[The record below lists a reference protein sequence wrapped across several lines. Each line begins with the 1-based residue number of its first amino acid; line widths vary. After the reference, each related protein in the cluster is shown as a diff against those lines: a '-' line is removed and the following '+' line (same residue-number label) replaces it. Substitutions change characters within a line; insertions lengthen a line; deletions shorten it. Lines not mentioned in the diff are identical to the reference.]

1 MKLVIFLCLLSAS
14 AILGKPLDN
23 EGDKNPTMKL
33 KKANSNQNKKRIIQM
48 RQRARTHSNQTGTSL
63 NIRKMSPKTPTMK
76 QKKAII
82 SQNKKKITHMKER
95 IQTILKKAI
104 MRNQITRVNQTMA
117 MMSRNLLSPKEIMRI
132 NQITETTMNNPET
145 PMTTN
150 LHRKTP
156 KNTAKER
163 NHHQRVARKDNNPL
177 TEMTRSHRRV
187 VKDKVQINPRISQ
200 PVMVRTLQ
208 M

>member
-1 MKLVIFLCLLSAS
+1 
-14 AILGKPLDN
+14 
-23 EGDKNPTMKL
+23 
-33 KKANSNQNKKRIIQM
+33 
-48 RQRARTHSNQTGTSL
+48 
-63 NIRKMSPKTPTMK
+63 MK

-82 SQNKKKITHMKER
+82 NPNKKIIHMKKK

-104 MRNQITRVNQTMA
+104 MRNQITRVNQIMAMMSKNLLNPNKVMTINQTMA
-117 MMSRNLLSPKEIMRI
+117 TMSRNLLSPKEIMRI

-150 LHRKTP
+150 LRRKTP

-187 VKDKVQINPRISQ
+187 VKGSRINPRISQ

>member
-1 MKLVIFLCLLSAS
+1 
-14 AILGKPLDN
+14 
-23 EGDKNPTMKL
+23 
-33 KKANSNQNKKRIIQM
+33 
-48 RQRARTHSNQTGTSL
+48 
-63 NIRKMSPKTPTMK
+63 MK

-82 SQNKKKITHMKER
+82 NPNKKIIHMKKK
-95 IQTILKKAI
+95 IQTILKKAN

-117 MMSRNLLSPKEIMRI
+117 TMSRNLLSPKEIMRI

-150 LHRKTP
+150 LRRKTP

-187 VKDKVQINPRISQ
+187 VKGSRINPRISQ

>member
-1 MKLVIFLCLLSAS
+1 
-14 AILGKPLDN
+14 
-23 EGDKNPTMKL
+23 MKL
-33 KKANSNQNKKRIIQM
+33 KNR
-48 RQRARTHSNQTGTSL
+48 
-63 NIRKMSPKTPTMK
+63 
-76 QKKAII
+76 
-82 SQNKKKITHMKER
+82 NKKKIIHMKQK
-95 IQTILKKAI
+95 IQTILKKAN

-117 MMSRNLLSPKEIMRI
+117 TMSRNLLSPKEIMTI

-145 PMTTN
+145 IN

-163 NHHQRVARKDNNPL
+163 NHHQRVARKDSDPL
-177 TEMTRSHRRV
+177 TDMARSLRTGMVRSHRRV

-200 PVMVRTLQ
+200 FVMVRTLQ

>member
-1 MKLVIFLCLLSAS
+1 
-14 AILGKPLDN
+14 
-23 EGDKNPTMKL
+23 MKL

-48 RQRARTHSNQTGTSL
+48 RQRVRTHSNQTWTSL
-63 NIRKMSPKTPTMK
+63 NNRRKSPKTPIMK

-82 SQNKKKITHMKER
+82 SQSRKKKIIHMKER
-95 IQTILKKAI
+95 IRTILKKAN

-117 MMSRNLLSPKEIMRI
+117 TMSRNLLSPTKIMRI

-145 PMTTN
+145 TMN
-150 LHRKTP
+150 ISLRRRTP

-163 NHHQRVARKDNNPL
+163 NHHHRVARKDNDPL
-177 TEMTRSHRRV
+177 TGMVRSHRRV
-187 VKDKVQINPRISQ
+187 AKDSRILPKVQINPRISQ